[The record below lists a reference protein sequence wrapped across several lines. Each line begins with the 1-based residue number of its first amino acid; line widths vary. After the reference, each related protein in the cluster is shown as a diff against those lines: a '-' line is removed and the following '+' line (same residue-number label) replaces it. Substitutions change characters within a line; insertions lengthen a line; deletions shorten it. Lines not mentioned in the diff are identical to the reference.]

1 MRIAHDITQL
11 IGHTPLVRL
20 NRIPQAEGCLGKIVL
35 KLEGMNPTSS
45 VKDRIALSMIQS
57 AEAAG
62 DICPGQSILVEA
74 TAGNTGIALAM
85 AAAVKG
91 YSLMLTMP
99 DDMSLERCKLLRAYG
114 AELLLTPKHE
124 GMRGAIA
131 LAADVVA
138 TNPNAYMLQQFQ
150 NPINP
155 QVHCQTT
162 AHEIWTDTEGQV
174 DIVVAGVGTG
184 GTITGIASSLKP
196 RKPSLQVIAVEPAAS
211 PVLLG
216 GKPGPHQIQGLGAG
230 FVPDLMRVDLLDE
243 VIPVTDQ
250 DAIVYGRRL
259 ASEEGILSG
268 ISTGAAL
275 GAAIQVAQRP
285 KNKDKLIVVVQPSAG
300 ERYLSTSLFNNLTAQ
315 SMAVAQP
322 LKQLISDETISA
334 VTVPSYHR
342 TYASVSS

>member
-11 IGHTPLVRL
+11 IGQTPLVRL
-20 NRIPQAEGCLGKIVL
+20 NRIPQAEGCLGQIVL

-45 VKDRIALSMIQS
+45 VKDRIALSMIQA

-62 DICPGQSILVEA
+62 DICLGQSILVEA
-74 TAGNTGIALAM
+74 TAGNAGIALAM

-91 YSLMLTMP
+91 YSLILTMP

-114 AELLLTPKHE
+114 AELLLTPRHE

-155 QVHCQTT
+155 QVHRQTT

-196 RKPSLQVIAVEPAAS
+196 RKSSLQVIAVEPAAS
-211 PVLLG
+211 SVLSG
-216 GKPGPHQIQGLGAG
+216 GRPGPHQIQGLGAG
-230 FVPDLMRVDLLDE
+230 FVPDVMRVDLLDE

-250 DAIVYGRRL
+250 DAISYSRRL

-285 KNKDKLIVVVQPSAG
+285 ENQDKLIVVVQPSAG
-300 ERYLSTSLFNNLTAQ
+300 ERYLSTNLFNNLTAQ
-315 SMAVAQP
+315 SMSVIHP
-322 LKQLISDETISA
+322 LEQLISDEAA
-334 VTVPSYHR
+334 VNSSSSHR
-342 TYASVSS
+342 FYASVS

>member
-11 IGHTPLVRL
+11 IGQTPLVRL
-20 NRIPQAEGCLGKIVL
+20 NRIPQAEGCLGQIVL

-45 VKDRIALSMIQS
+45 VKDRIALSMIQA

-74 TAGNTGIALAM
+74 TAGNAGIALAM
-85 AAAVKG
+85 ATAVKG

-114 AELLLTPKHE
+114 AELLLTPRHE

-155 QVHCQTT
+155 QVHRQTT

-211 PVLLG
+211 SVLSG

-230 FVPDLMRVDLLDE
+230 FVSDVMRIDLLDE

-250 DAIVYGRRL
+250 DAIAYSRQL

-285 KNKDKLIVVVQPSAG
+285 ENQDKLIVVVQPSAG
-300 ERYLSTSLFNNLTAQ
+300 ERYLSTNLFNNLTAQ
-315 SMAVAQP
+315 SMSVIHP
-322 LKQLISDETISA
+322 LEQLISDEAA
-334 VTVPSYHR
+334 VNNPSSHR
-342 TYASVSS
+342 FYASVS